1 MTASV
6 LAATETGF
14 APRMSSPI
22 RMRQSDVPNA
32 LQAVGTVQRFVRNET
47 IFNEGDEARFSY
59 KVVSG
64 AVRLCK
70 VLPDGRRQIAD
81 FSLPGD
87 FFGLEAGDEHALTA
101 EALGDVV
108 VVRYFRNQLEQLSD
122 DRSDIRDTLLATL
135 RKSLWAAQHHVIM
148 LGRQTAMERVVSFL
162 LQLGA
167 RAGARDGGSVE
178 LPMGR
183 QDIADYVGLTIETVC
198 RALTELKN
206 RKLISTPDRRTVV
219 LKNLAALESLR
230 ENDGRE

>member
-1 MTASV
+1 MSATVLHTPNGGPARRSFEAIRPRTAD
-6 LAATETGF
+6 G
-14 APRMSSPI
+14 APS
-22 RMRQSDVPNA
+22 
-32 LQAVGTVQRFVRNET
+32 LQALGAVQRFTRNET

-101 EALGDVV
+101 EALCDVV
-108 VVRYFRNQLEQLSD
+108 LVRYAKAQLDQLSD
-122 DRSDIRDTLLATL
+122 DRADIRDQLLMTL
-135 RKSLWAAQHHVIM
+135 RQSLWSAQHHVIM

-167 RAGARDGGSVE
+167 RAGTRSGGAVE

-183 QDIADYVGLTIETVC
+183 QDIADYLGLTIETVC
-198 RALTELKN
+198 RALSELKS
-206 RKLISTPDRRTVV
+206 RKLITTPDRRTVV
-219 LKNLAALESLR
+219 LKNIPALEALR
-230 ENDGRE
+230 ETDN